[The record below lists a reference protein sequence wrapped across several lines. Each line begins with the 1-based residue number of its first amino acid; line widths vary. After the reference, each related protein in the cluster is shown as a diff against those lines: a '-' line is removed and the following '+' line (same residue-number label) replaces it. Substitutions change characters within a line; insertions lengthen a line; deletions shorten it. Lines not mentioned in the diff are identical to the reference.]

1 MACPFSSTC
10 LGLCEWTGCPGAD
23 TNVTTATPT
32 TAAPTTTMRSAITSH
47 TSCTPAGSSTGSS
60 TRFAAFVTDEQ
71 VAALSKGVTPAN
83 TDKTTKWAMSNFEA
97 WKLARNQKHP
107 DDQVPDDLFM
117 CTDPAILSV
126 HLSRFVLETRKSN
139 SEYYPPKTLYLILC
153 GILRH
158 MRSINPGCV
167 NFLDKK
173 DVRFKSLHGVM
184 DAHFHQL
191 HSTGIGRDVKHARV
205 LTTDDEERLWKSG
218 VMGTK
223 TPKAL
228 QNAAFFIVGKMFC
241 LRGGVELRE
250 LKPSQIKRHTNPDRY
265 IYSENVSKNCNGIFK
280 LLNIANKVVPL
291 FSCPEAGE
299 RCPVHILDVYFRKLP
314 KESITKDIFFFRPL
328 EKTPSDPTSPW
339 YSNQPVGKHTL
350 EVKLSRMCSLTGIEG
365 RITNHSLRAT
375 AATQLYEMGVPEKV
389 IQERTG
395 HRSLDSLRVYERTS
409 THQQQAASNILSSS
423 NVHTY
428 AEQVQIAKHH
438 SQTSTLSIS
447 PSPSSTVQSLPIYFG
462 NLYGCTIN
470 INASTNPQPSMN
482 FTQAE
487 VDEIYED
494 F

>member
-1 MACPFSSTC
+1 MACLFSSTC
-10 LGLCEWTGCPGAD
+10 LGLCEWTGCPGA
-23 TNVTTATPT
+23 NVTTATPT
-32 TAAPTTTMRSAITSH
+32 TATRPTTNPLTTDPPTTMRSGSTSH
-47 TSCTPAGSSTGSS
+47 TSGTAAGSSSS

-83 TDKTTKWAMSNFEA
+83 TDKSTKWAVNNFEA
-97 WKLARNQKHP
+97 WKEARNQKYP

-117 CTDPAILSV
+117 CTNPTILSV
-126 HLSRFVLETRKSN
+126 HLSRFVLKTRKSN

-205 LTTDDEERLWKSG
+205 LTTDDEEKLWRNG

-241 LRGGVELRE
+241 LHGGVELRD
-250 LKPSQIKRHTNPDRY
+250 LKPSQVQRHRNPDRY
-265 IYSENVSKNCNGIFK
+265 IYSENVSKNRNGTFK
-280 LLNIANKVVPL
+280 QLNIANKVVPL

-299 RCPVHILDVYFRKLP
+299 HCPVRILDMYFCKLP
-314 KESITKDIFFFRPL
+314 KESVTKDIFFFRPL
-328 EKTPSDPTSPW
+328 EKTPSDPTSSW

-350 EVKLSRMCSLTGIEG
+350 ELKLSRMCSLAGIEG
-365 RITNHSLRAT
+365 KITNHSLRAT
-375 AATQLYEMGVPEKV
+375 AATQMYEMGVPEKV

-409 THQQQAASNILSSS
+409 TQQQQAASNILSGS
-423 NVHTY
+423 H
-428 AEQVQIAKHH
+428 VQARHH
-438 SQTSTLSIS
+438 SQASTLSIG
-447 PSPSSTVQSLPIYFG
+447 PSPSSSVQSLPIYFG

-470 INASTNPQPSMN
+470 VNAGATNQQPSMN